1 MIRSAT
7 ASSTRCREVFPSAG
21 LWLRLPELELG
32 FDLEL
37 EFALVLEPDL
47 ALLAAGDAVVM
58 GRFSPSES
66 VLNWSGAF
74 PAGLGGTVMAQD
86 ARQGSQSRNA
96 ASLLGFRTIIR
107 IGAIGRVYALLVR
120 LRGLPGGVT
129 AQGARLSP
137 QSGNAASLRGFRTI
151 STD

>member
-74 PAGLGGTVMAQD
+74 PAGFGGNGHGAGCPSGLSEPQCGFSPGFQD
-86 ARQGSQSRNA
+86 NLYG
-96 ASLLGFRTIIR
+96 
-107 IGAIGRVYALLVR
+107 
-120 LRGLPGGVT
+120 LR
-129 AQGARLSP
+129 
-137 QSGNAASLRGFRTI
+137 
-151 STD
+151 